1 MFMQSQLTLIDLF
14 NILFLTGVIYGL
26 IFCAIL
32 FFMKRKTGR
41 PILFLNLQVLFITLN
56 NLQAWLIDMG
66 LISDILYIKY
76 LRIPWYFLCMP
87 MFYAFLIYYL
97 KLPKKIKKFLSLT
110 LLVFLGFIMMRLF
123 IITYAQY
130 NNYNEDQLRLI
141 IMKYGNLEEVIGFI
155 YTLVVFVQS
164 IVIFYK
170 GKQEFKFVLLYDDLT
185 WIKHFQNLAGLV
197 MLMWVIAIIINL
209 NDPLNN
215 SPVVYYPLRLSTTI
229 LIYWIGFK
237 GLFRFRIMEDR
248 IVLRAN
254 IKKSIHTANNES
266 ILDEKEI
273 ENDKIHSKKQQE
285 LFTKIDT
292 LVRDKKLFLDPNLS
306 LENLSDSLGISAGYL
321 SFLINNYSS
330 SNFSDYINQ
339 FRINQAKQLILDL
352 DYQNYKIVSIGL
364 ESGFNSKSTFYKSF
378 KKFTGISPAEFK
390 NNA

>member
-1 MFMQSQLTLIDLF
+1 MQSQLSLIDLF

-97 KLPKKIKKFLSLT
+97 KLPKKLKKILSLT
-110 LLVFLGFIMMRLF
+110 LLVFLGFIMMRLL
-123 IITYAQY
+123 IISYAQY
-130 NNYNEDQLRLI
+130 NNYSEDQLRSI
-141 IMKYGNLEEVIGFI
+141 IMKYGNIEEVIGFI
-155 YTLVVFVQS
+155 YTLVVFAKS

-215 SPVVYYPLRLSTTI
+215 SPIVYYPLRLSTTI

-254 IKKSIHTANNES
+254 IKKSIHTGNNES

-292 LVRDKKLFLDPNLS
+292 LVRDKKLFLDPYLS
-306 LENLSDSLGISAGYL
+306 LESLSDSLGMSAGYL
-321 SFLINNYSS
+321 SFLINNYSA

>member
-1 MFMQSQLTLIDLF
+1 MQSQLSLIDLF

-110 LLVFLGFIMMRLF
+110 LFVFLGFIMMRLF

-130 NNYNEDQLRLI
+130 NNYSEDQLRLI

-155 YTLVVFVQS
+155 YTLVVFAKS

-254 IKKSIHTANNES
+254 IKKSIHTDNNES

-306 LENLSDSLGISAGYL
+306 LESLSDSLGISAGYL